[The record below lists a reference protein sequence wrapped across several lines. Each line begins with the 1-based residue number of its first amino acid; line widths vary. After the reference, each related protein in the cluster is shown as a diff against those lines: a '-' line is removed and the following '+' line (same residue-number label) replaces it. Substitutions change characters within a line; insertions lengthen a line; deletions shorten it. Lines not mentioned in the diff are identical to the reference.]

1 MCTGEGKLTTE
12 THQSIAQHHL
22 YLRASK
28 ELTELGQAQ
37 YLKILLPKNKC

>member
-1 MCTGEGKLTTE
+1 MCTDEGKLMTK
-12 THQSIAQHHL
+12 THQSTAQHHL

-37 YLKILLPKNKC
+37 F